1 MGRKRRSWTGSGS
14 TDHDPRR
21 EPPRRQPPRRDPPRA
36 EPPTRAVHD
45 EDHRQ
50 TQPVQRNPPHAPQRQ
65 PPPEP
70 PPRRNWRDVPPPHQL
85 PPTRPPRRAERDELP
100 PNLETYGDVDPAYRP
115 PGAPPP
121 HQAPPPPQQ
130 GPPPPPGQ
138 DPPPTP
144 GQQTSYP
151 KKLTV
156 TRVAAIR
163 SRQLTS
169 QAVQAFRRAAR
180 ADGADKSGLTA
191 LTYATMLNYAS
202 DAAMAVA
209 LANTLFF
216 SPTSTDSSK
225 GKVALYLLITVAPF
239 ALIAPV
245 IGPMLDRIQRGRR
258 LAMCASAVGQALMC
272 LLMATNFDT
281 WLLYPGALG
290 KMVMSKSF
298 TVLKASVTPRV
309 VPPDITLAKTNARLT
324 VFGLAAGTAGGL
336 IAALFANLFDSPG
349 ALWFTVLICLVGA
362 VQAMRI
368 PPWVEVTEGEVPAS
382 VSAHPDKPRRQ
393 PMGRHVVT
401 ALAGNATIRVLT
413 GFLMMFAAF
422 AVRAQHEG
430 AAFTQLALLGVIAAG
445 AGVGSFAGNAIGARI
460 TVGHPETVVIGCVIA
475 TLTSTLVATVAPGVG
490 TAALVGLVGAMSS
503 ALAKNSLDAVI
514 QDDLPEESRASA
526 FGRSETA
533 LQLTW
538 VFGGAVGLLLPAT
551 YWVGFLVVS
560 IFLAI
565 GLAQTVLTRQ
575 GMTLIP
581 GIGGNRPVY
590 PRRTPVP

>member
-1 MGRKRRSWTGSGS
+1 M
-14 TDHDPRR
+14 
-21 EPPRRQPPRRDPPRA
+21 
-36 EPPTRAVHD
+36 HD
-45 EDHRQ
+45 EDLRR
-50 TQPVQRNPPHAPQRQ
+50 TQPVHRNPPHAPQRQ
-65 PPPEP
+65 
-70 PPRRNWRDVPPPHQL
+70 WRDVPAPPPRQPPR
-85 PPTRPPRRAERDELP
+85 PPTRRLEADELP
-100 PNLETYGDVDPAYRP
+100 PHLETYGDVDPSYRP
-115 PGAPPP
+115 GGQPPP
-121 HQAPPPPQQ
+121 HRDAPGAQQ
-130 GPPPPPGQ
+130 PG
-138 DPPPTP
+138 
-144 GQQTSYP
+144 YP

-169 QAVQAFRRAAR
+169 QAMSAFRRAAR
-180 ADGADKSGLTA
+180 ADGADKSGLTE

-209 LANTLFF
+209 LANVLFF
-216 SPTSTDSSK
+216 SPTSADSSK
-225 GKVALYLLITVAPF
+225 GKVLLYLLITVAPF

-258 LAMCASAVGQALMC
+258 LAMCAVAVGQALMC
-272 LLMATNFDT
+272 VLMATNFDT

-290 KMVMSKSF
+290 KMVLSKSF
-298 TVLKASVTPRV
+298 TVLKAAVTPRV

-324 VFGLAAGTAGGL
+324 VFGLAAGLVAGAV
-336 IAALFANLFDSPG
+336 AALFAKMFDSPG
-349 ALWFTVLICLVGA
+349 ALWVTVIICLVGA

-368 PPWVEVTEGEVPAS
+368 PPWVEVTEGEVPAT
-382 VSAHPDKPRRQ
+382 VVAHPDQPRRQ

-401 ALAGNATIRVLT
+401 ALVGNATIRVLT

-430 AAFTQLALLGVIAAG
+430 AAFTQLALLGLIAAG
-445 AGVGSFAGNAIGARI
+445 AGIGSFAGNGIGARI
-460 TVGHPETVVIGCVIA
+460 TMGHPETLVIGCVLA

-490 TAALVGLVGAMSS
+490 TAVLVALVGAMAS

-538 VFGGAVGLLLPAT
+538 VFGGAIGLLLPPT
-551 YWVGFLVVS
+551 YWLGFLVVS
-560 IFLAI
+560 ILL
-565 GLAQTVLTRQ
+565 GLGLVQTVLSRQ
-575 GMTLIP
+575 GLTLIP

-590 PRRTPVP
+590 PRRTAVP